1 MHDKLKLL
9 LEQINMSLEY
19 YSYFNDGKLDKIV
32 GNKSKD
38 TYTFFIVLK
47 DVLPLNVYLILY
59 KLLKDTY
66 NDFKV
71 KIDVIYDNDNNHLSD
86 YFNYTIDSFSSELPL
101 LEVYKDCCISA
112 EDSLIKLEVGNKA
125 ELIKFESVK
134 DKIIKKL
141 KSMGF
146 KDVNVEITINTS
158 KYDDVKESITKDID
172 VKSIKN
178 KISKK
183 TESNIIMGEEIK
195 TKVTPIK
202 EIYLEENNIAVEAL
216 VFGIDYFESPKSNFK
231 IITLKLHDKT
241 DSIFCKMFIKDD
253 SEYQVYKDK
262 LKIGN
267 WYKIRGYTKNDQYSK
282 ELVIN
287 ARDINISKIVEEKI
301 KDEYKEKRVELHAH
315 TFMSQM
321 DGMIEPKK
329 LIKQA
334 HEWGHKAIA
343 VTDHSSV
350 QSFPDVYHTVKDL
363 NKGKETDRFKALY
376 GVELVMIDDAVD
388 IVIRENDTRMLD
400 NTYVVF
406 DFETT
411 GFNAGGKDQ
420 IIEVGAVLLKDGKII
435 DKFSELIDP
444 KRELPAKIT
453 EITGITDEM
462 LKGMD
467 DEETVIKRFIEWY
480 KDYPMVAHNAKFD
493 VSFLEMCYQKYKLG
507 VFNNTVIDTLELSRT
522 LDSSFARHNLSAL
535 VKRYDIPFDED
546 NHHRGDYDAEATA
559 LVFQKMMKKMDDR
572 NIEKIS
578 DIKKLVAK
586 DEIFKFGRAYHINLI
601 ATNKAGLKNL
611 FKLVSLA
618 STKYLYKTPRIPR
631 SEILD
636 NKEGLLLGSGCYES
650 EVFIQAR
657 SKSEEELSNIINF
670 YDYIEVQPLDCYD
683 HLLQMNDFATKNELI
698 EHVKKII
705 RVTEDAGKIMVATGD
720 VHHMTKEDKIY
731 RQILV
736 NQKVPGGGRHPLARS
751 NILEIPSNHF
761 RTTDE
766 MINDFSFIDSKLAH
780 KIVIDNPNKIADLV
794 EELEVIIETGG
805 VPFSPKIENSEQI
818 VKDLVYNKANELYGD
833 PLPEIVKDRIEKE
846 LTGIIKGGFDVIYL
860 ISQKLVKKSNDDGY
874 IVGSRGS
881 VGSSFVATLMGITE
895 VNPLSAHYRCPSC
908 KHTIFEED
916 NVSLGSVYSSGFDL
930 PNKECPKCNTLMAKD
945 GQDMPFATFLGF
957 DADKVPDIDLN
968 FSGEYQAK
976 AHEYTKELFG
986 EDNVYRAGTIGTVA
1000 DKTAYGFAKG
1010 YCEDKGIIL
1019 RGAEVE
1025 RLALGCTG
1033 VKRTTGQHPGGIVV
1047 VPDYMDV
1054 FDFTPFQYPADDVN
1068 STWKTTHFDYHA
1080 IDQDLLKL
1088 DILGHDDPTILKLLL
1103 DATGV
1108 KVEDIPFDDPKVM
1121 SIFRSPNALGVTK
1134 DDINCETGTLGIPE
1148 FGTNFTI
1155 NMLVD
1160 TQPETFAE
1168 LTKLSGLSH
1177 GTDVWTGNAQDLI
1190 RKKVC
1195 DFKEVIGC
1203 RDDIMVYLTYNGLK
1217 PKDAFKIME
1226 FVRKGKPSKEK
1237 EAWEKFKD
1245 QMKEAGIVDW
1255 YIDSC
1260 YKIKYMF
1267 PKAHAAAYVMSAFR
1281 IAWFKVYYPIHYY
1294 SAYFSI
1300 RSTDF
1305 DLSVMIK
1312 GKDAIKAR
1320 ITEILLKGKEATNK
1334 ELDIVET
1341 LQIAQEATARG
1352 FRFGNIDL
1360 LKSHDK
1366 YFLVAEDERTL
1377 IPPFRAL
1384 DGLGAT
1390 VAGKIIEERLKA
1402 PFLSVED
1409 FQKRGKVSS
1418 TLIDKM
1424 RIMKILDDLDES
1436 SQLSLF

>member
-1 MHDKLKLL
+1 MQDKLKLL

-19 YSYFNDGKLDKIV
+19 YPYFNEGNLDKIV
-32 GNKSKD
+32 GNKNKD
-38 TYTFFIVLK
+38 TYTFFIELNEI
-47 DVLPLNVYLILY
+47 LPINVYLTFL

-66 NDFKV
+66 SDFKV
-71 KIDVIYDNDNNHLSD
+71 KLELSYNFNDKYLKE
-86 YFNYTIDSFSSELPL
+86 YFDYTIDSLSIDLPL
-101 LEVYKDCCISA
+101 LEVYKECLKESENCT
-112 EDSLIKLEVGNKA
+112 LKLEVGNKA
-125 ELIKFESVK
+125 ELIKFESVRE
-134 DKIIKKL
+134 KIVKKL

-146 KDVNVEITINTS
+146 KDINIDISINTS

-178 KISKK
+178 KVSNK
-183 TESNIIMGEEIK
+183 TENNIIIGEEIK
-195 TKVTPIK
+195 SKVTPIK
-202 EIYLEENNIAVEAL
+202 EIFAEESNVTVEAL
-216 VFGIDYFESPKSNFK
+216 VFGIDYFESAKTTFK
-231 IITLKLHDKT
+231 IITLKLNDKT
-241 DSIFCKMFIKDD
+241 DSIFCKLFVKEDKDY
-253 SEYQVYKDK
+253 EIYKDK
-262 LKIGN
+262 LKAGK
-267 WYKIRGYTKNDQYSK
+267 WYKIRGYTKHDQYSK
-282 ELVIN
+282 EIVLN
-287 ARDINISKIVEEKI
+287 ARDINVSSKKEEKI
-301 KDEYKEKRVELHAH
+301 KDEYEEKRVELHAH

-321 DGMIEPKK
+321 DGLIEPKK
-329 LIKQA
+329 LVKQA
-334 HEWGHKAIA
+334 FEWGHKAIA
-343 VTDHSSV
+343 ITDHSSV
-350 QSFPDVYHTVKDL
+350 QAFPDVYHTVQDL

-376 GVELVMIDDAVD
+376 GVELTMIDDTVD
-388 IVIRENDTRMLD
+388 IVIRENDTKMLD

-444 KRELPAKIT
+444 NRELPKKIT

-462 LKGMD
+462 LKGKD
-467 DEETVIKRFIEWY
+467 SEEVVIKRFIEWY

-493 VSFLEMCYQKYKLG
+493 ISFLEMCYQKYKLG
-507 VFNNTVIDTLELSRT
+507 TFTNTVIDTLELSRT
-522 LDSSFARHNLSAL
+522 LDHNYARHNLSAL

-559 LVFQKMMKKMDDR
+559 LVFHKMMKKMDDR

-578 DIKKLVAK
+578 DIKKLVSK
-586 DEIFKFGRAYHINLI
+586 EEIFKFGRAYHINLI
-601 ATNKAGLKNL
+601 AKNKQGLKNL

-618 STKYLYKTPRIPR
+618 STKYLFKTPRIPR

-657 SKSEEELSNIINF
+657 SKSEEELANIINF

-683 HLLQMNDFATKNELI
+683 HLLQMNDFANKNELI

-705 RVTEDAGKIMVATGD
+705 KTTEEAGKIMVASSD

-731 RQILV
+731 RQIIV
-736 NQKVPGGGRHPLARS
+736 NQKVPGGGRHPLARN
-751 NILEIPSNHF
+751 NITEIPSNHF
-761 RTTDE
+761 RTTEE
-766 MINDFSFIDSKLAH
+766 MMSDFSFLDSKLTH
-780 KIVIDNPNKIADLV
+780 KIVIENPNKIADMV
-794 EELEVIIETGG
+794 DELEVIIETGG

-818 VKDLVYNKANELYGD
+818 VKDLVYGKAHELYGD
-833 PLPEIVKDRIEKE
+833 PLPEIVKDRIEAE

-908 KHTIFEED
+908 KHTIFEEN
-916 NVSLGSVYSSGFDL
+916 NVSLGSIYSSGFDL

-968 FSGEYQAK
+968 FSGEYQSK

-1000 DKTAYGFAKG
+1000 DKTAYGFVKG
-1010 YCEDKGIIL
+1010 YCEDNGIIL

-1047 VPDYMDV
+1047 VPDYMEV

-1068 STWKTTHFDYHA
+1068 STWRTTHFDYHA

-1155 NMLVD
+1155 NMLID

-1168 LTKLSGLSH
+1168 LIKLSGLSH
-1177 GTDVWTGNAQDLI
+1177 GTDVWTGNAQELI
-1190 RKKVC
+1190 RNKVC

-1203 RDDIMVYLTYNGLK
+1203 RDDIMVYLMYNGLK

-1237 EAWEKFKD
+1237 EAWEKFKE
-1245 QMKEAGIVDW
+1245 QMKEAKIVDW

-1294 SAYFSI
+1294 AAYFSI
-1300 RSTDF
+1300 RSNDF
-1305 DLSVMIK
+1305 DLAVMIK

-1320 ITEILLKGKEATNK
+1320 ITEILLKGREATNK
-1334 ELDIVET
+1334 ELDIVDT
-1341 LQIAQEATARG
+1341 LQIALEATARG

-1384 DGLGAT
+1384 DGLGGT
-1390 VAGKIIEERLKA
+1390 VAGKIVEERVKA

-1424 RIMKILDDLDES
+1424 RVMKILDDLDES